1 MTRILVLHGPN
12 LNLLGDREPQLY
24 GDVSMEQINQMLQR
38 EATQLGV
45 ELRIH
50 QSNHEGELIDIIH
63 RERNWSQAIV
73 INPGGYTHTSVA
85 LADALRAVR
94 IPAVE
99 VHLSNLH
106 AREAFRTQSVTAPA
120 CVGQISGF
128 RAYSYVLALYAA
140 HRIIREELSD

>member
-24 GDVSMEQINQMLQR
+24 GDTSLEDINQILQR
-38 EATQLGV
+38 EAAQLGA

-50 QSNHEGELIDIIH
+50 QSNHEGEMIDIIQ
-63 RERNWSQAIV
+63 RERNWAQAIV
-73 INPGGYTHTSVA
+73 INPVGYTHTSVA
-85 LADALRAVR
+85 IADALRAVR

-106 AREAFRTQSVTAPA
+106 SREAFRTQSVTASA

-128 RAYSYVLALYAA
+128 RAYSYVLGLFAA
-140 HRIIREELSD
+140 VRIIRERLAD